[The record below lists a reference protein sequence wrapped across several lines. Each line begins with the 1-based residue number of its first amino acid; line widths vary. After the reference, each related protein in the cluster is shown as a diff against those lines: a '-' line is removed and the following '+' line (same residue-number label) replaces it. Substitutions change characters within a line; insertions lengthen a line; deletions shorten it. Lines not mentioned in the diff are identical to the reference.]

1 MFLRSIPSPTQEPQ
15 ICENCEVKF
24 EVSCIYLVLNT
35 LKKFA
40 LVEPSAGC
48 VQCP

>member
-1 MFLRSIPSPTQEPQ
+1 MLLRSIPSLTQEPQ
-15 ICENCEVKF
+15 SFENCEVKF

-35 LKKFA
+35 LKKIA
-40 LVEPSAGC
+40 LIEPSAGY